1 MKASENEVPGNGGGG
16 EDEGGREDEGA
27 RDSTGAGQMDNTDD
41 RSGNGAQSARTSFW
55 WAYGGKEGREVFIL
69 KTTISGTP
77 AEGEIEGHINSAI
90 RAMGAVFRH
99 GGRAKTES
107 WRAKTESWRAKPEV
121 SDSAARR
128 AASLEKIESRASAA
142 GPGGYEWG
150 RARTG
155 KSVLLIEK
163 SAGEP
168 DEIECPLHP
177 GKIMKRRSNEG
188 GSWLSHKEGDTY
200 CTARIQGRDTE
211 S

>member
-41 RSGNGAQSARTSFW
+41 RSENGAQSARTSFW

-107 WRAKTESWRAKPEV
+107 WRAKRES

-128 AASLEKIESRASAA
+128 ATSLEKIEGRASAA

-168 DEIECPLHP
+168 DEIECPIHS

-200 CTARIQGRDTE
+200 CTARIQSRDTE